1 MQKSI
6 VRKSI
11 SFTPELAGE
20 ILKRAIENHRSFSA
34 QVAHDM
40 RIVIERK
47 KRNRAMKIDTV
58 GLDVNSVSSVIEGV
72 DDNG

>member
-1 MQKSI
+1 MQKPI

-11 SFTPELAGE
+11 SFTPALAGE
-20 ILKRAIENHRSFSA
+20 ILKRAKENHRSFSA

-40 RIVIERK
+40 RIVIERR
-47 KRNRAMKIDTV
+47 KRAKTTVVVTTGMK
-58 GLDVNSVSSVIEGV
+58 VNSVSSVIKGV